1 MIRPVHTPIGSA
13 STACIV
19 FSFLVLF
26 TPDVTPAP
34 TPLGQLIQTIR
45 SEVKAEEA
53 MNFMRQ
59 VYSTDRWFTFPK
71 FHETAEYVKQ
81 SMKGIGLEE
90 VELSGAP
97 ADGSSQSGFWTMPL
111 AWDVRSEERRVG
123 KEVGSVKGADT

>member
-1 MIRPVHTPIGSA
+1 MVRPVHTPIGRA
-13 STACIV
+13 SMACFV

-26 TPDVTPAP
+26 THDVTPARAA
-34 TPLGQLIQTIR
+34 LGQLIQTIR
-45 SEVKAEEA
+45 SEVKTEEA

-71 FHETAEYVKQ
+71 FQETAEYLKQ
-81 SMKGIGLEE
+81 SMKGIGLED
-90 VELSGAP
+90 VELSGVP